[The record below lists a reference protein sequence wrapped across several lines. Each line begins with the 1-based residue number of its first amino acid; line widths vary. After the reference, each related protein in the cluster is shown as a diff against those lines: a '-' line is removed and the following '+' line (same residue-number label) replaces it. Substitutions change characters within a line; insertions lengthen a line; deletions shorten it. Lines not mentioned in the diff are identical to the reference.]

1 MADRQEEKLEYLPE
15 EAVFRRNAFI
25 LITTMVDLSNQTPQ
39 DTSMLVEEVLHTLFF
54 LGVIN
59 CPPFSPQSLLDDDDE
74 ILDYLKKEYPLPFQL
89 YLTQLPRMSPFSCL
103 LDMVVSLYGQE
114 NEDQIKDKLK
124 KIVDK
129 MKKDPTSNKK
139 EESSKKKK
147 ERKPKIFFSSTICI
161 SRINI
166 SSSCIY
172 YGVSMSTK
180 GRPAGEILVASSC
193 FSFWHRLVSDAVM
206 TYYPDKQKKSYFSR
220 NIKIPTD
227 IKCEAFNISEGRP
240 MDPCTSCSDLFG
252 LDTNECRRWAH
263 GSCAEVESLSN
274 LFKGEQ
280 HVMEGLGPDE
290 NEQEGRLRAEKRVLK
305 HLKKQLKIFKDFNWD
320 GRFYPNLNPNTN

>member
-59 CPPFSPQSLLDDDDE
+59 CPPFSPRSLLDDDDE
-74 ILDYLKKEYPLPFQL
+74 ILDYLKIEYPLPFQL
-89 YLTQLPRMSPFSCL
+89 YLTQLPRRSPFSCL

-124 KIVDK
+124 IIVHQ
-129 MKKDPTSNKK
+129 MKEGTNLQ
-139 EESSKKKK
+139 
-147 ERKPKIFFSSTICI
+147 ILFSSTICI
-161 SRINI
+161 SRIN
-166 SSSCIY
+166 SSSRRY

-280 HVMEGLGPDE
+280 LVMEGLGPDE
-290 NEQEGRLRAEKRVLK
+290 NEQEDRLRAERRVIN
-305 HLKKQLKIFKDFNWD
+305 HLKNQLKIFKDFNWD
-320 GRFYPNLNPNTN
+320 GKFYSNLNPNTN